1 MDAIRRHGFGGTL
14 GMLASLLFAVGP
26 ARAQAQTTCA
36 EPFATATFYE
46 VAETINCNPGGAAD
60 PVLDPFCLQQ
70 ISRGFGTRIA
80 NARLEGSIDGP
91 PGFSGAARIQAS
103 SVLSKVDW
111 IGPAHGTIS
120 VDGSRAVFSGKLNLS
135 VARMG
140 VPLAPISGKWHG
152 TKGLKAGGDFVGM
165 FFIPFACP
173 VESGLTGACYV
184 KLDEAGNIAG
194 FVQAEAPTG
203 TPLVKLEITFCDRS

>member
-1 MDAIRRHGFGGTL
+1 
-14 GMLASLLFAVGP
+14 MLSW
-26 ARAQAQTTCA
+26 
-36 EPFATATFYE
+36 
-46 VAETINCNPGGAAD
+46 
-60 PVLDPFCLQQ
+60 
-70 ISRGFGTRIA
+70 
-80 NARLEGSIDGP
+80 
-91 PGFSGAARIQAS
+91 AS

-152 TKGLKAGGDFVGM
+152 TKGLEAGGNFVGM

-173 VESGLTGACYV
+173 AESGLTGACYV
-184 KLDEAGNIAG
+184 RLDEEGNIAG
-194 FVQAEAPTG
+194 FVQAEAPSG
-203 TPLVKLEITFCDRS
+203 TPLVKLELTFCSRYRAVGSREPEVERRRRGGEMDDVMDGRLTSMSRPRVQS